1 MQDQKSSLSI
11 FSFKK
16 SHRCFLKQMLVF
28 FMPVVLGYLALEY
41 LVLQLPFNYIVKSD
55 YFYSEKEE
63 IEVLALGSSQ
73 LDGAINPK
81 FFDSNTLNLA
91 SATQHHNLDFKILKG
106 ISPRLPALKFVIL
119 ELSYSHLEHPHNS
132 KVFWKNSIY
141 LKYFG
146 INTFERNTYFKDKLL
161 YLARPDF
168 YSKQLVNHY
177 FKKKDEAIL
186 NKFGFDERVS
196 KGLFYNL
203 NYNDSIIATKKMEIY
218 TLADIKLFKHNAE
231 YLFEMLNYAVE
242 NELKVIICITPLY
255 KTYLKGR
262 NPDIL
267 RRRDSILKLLSAKY
281 ENVLIF
287 NKENDTL
294 NYTTSDFS
302 NQNHLNPNGAENF
315 SKELN
320 VFIQRKTQD

>member
-16 SHRCFLKQMLVF
+16 AHRRFLKQILVF
-28 FMPVVLGYLALEY
+28 FIPVVIGYLVLEY
-41 LVLQLPFNYIVKSD
+41 LVLLLPFNYTVKSD

-63 IEVLALGSSQ
+63 IEVLVLGSSQ

-81 FFDSNTLNLA
+81 YFDKNTLNLA

-106 ISPRLPALKFVIL
+106 IAPRLPALKFVIL

-132 KVFWKNSIY
+132 KEFWKNSIY

-161 YLARPDF
+161 YMARPDF

-177 FKKKDEAIL
+177 IKKKNEAIL
-186 NKFGFDERVS
+186 NKFGFDERIS
-196 KGLFYNL
+196 KGLFYTL
-203 NYNDSIIATKKMEIY
+203 KFNDSLIATKKMEIY
-218 TLADIKLFKHNAE
+218 TLADIKLFKENTE
-231 YLFEMLNYAVE
+231 YLYEILNYAE
-242 NELKVIICITPLY
+242 EKELKVIICATPLH
-255 KTYLKGR
+255 KTYLEGR
-262 NPDIL
+262 SPDIL
-267 RRRDSILKLLSAKY
+267 RRRDSILKLLPTKY
-281 ENVLIF
+281 ENVFIF

-294 NYTTSDFS
+294 NYTTSNFS
-302 NQNHLNPNGAENF
+302 NQNHLNPRGAEKF

-320 VFIQRKTQD
+320 EFILRKTQD